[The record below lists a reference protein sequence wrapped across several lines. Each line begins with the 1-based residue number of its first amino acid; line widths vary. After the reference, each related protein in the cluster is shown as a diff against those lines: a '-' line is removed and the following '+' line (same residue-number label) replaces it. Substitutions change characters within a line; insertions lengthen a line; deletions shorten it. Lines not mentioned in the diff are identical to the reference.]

1 MITFHNTHLFTIT
14 PRIKVYFENLMAV
27 YTVKNSLPF
36 MQSKGLL
43 QCLQWPV
50 TGPSPEPNKSS
61 CHSPNLFQI
70 CWKNQLLV
78 PSCLSI
84 CLFKRKS
91 TTCNRQ
97 LAMEKHNL
105 QQTACYGKAQLATD
119 SLLWNSTTCNR
130 QLAATFYIWSFLRNL
145 SHSNF
150 DHESL
155 CARSLLWV
163 VYITEKAHCNFWD
176 EAEDKVMTWAQQ
188 QICLIS
194 CYIPN
199 DGHKRL

>member
-130 QLAATFYIWSFLRNL
+130 QLAMEQHNLQQTACCNILHLKLPQKFVTFKFWSWKSMCTQFTVSGLHNR
-145 SHSNF
+145 
-150 DHESL
+150 EGSL
-155 CARSLLWV
+155 QLLGWG
-163 VYITEKAHCNFWD
+163 W
-176 EAEDKVMTWAQQ
+176 
-188 QICLIS
+188 
-194 CYIPN
+194 
-199 DGHKRL
+199 R